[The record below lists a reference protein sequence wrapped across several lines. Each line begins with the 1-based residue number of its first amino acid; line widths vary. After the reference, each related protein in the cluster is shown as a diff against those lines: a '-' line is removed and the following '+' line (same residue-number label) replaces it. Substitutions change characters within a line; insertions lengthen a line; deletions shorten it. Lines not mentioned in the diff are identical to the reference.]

1 MKSSNQGVSVN
12 LSLAPGILEQV
23 IEHAKTCHPQE
34 GCGLLVG
41 SQLATR
47 FIPMDN
53 ARASST
59 DYEMEPAQLIAML
72 RDLRTSGEALLAIYH
87 SHPFGPAKP
96 SESDIERAYYPEAAH
111 LIVSLVEPERPRTAA
126 FRIIDG
132 KVYEIE
138 IHVIL

>member
-1 MKSSNQGVSVN
+1 MN
-12 LSLAPGILEQV
+12 LSLAPGLLEQV
-23 IEHAKTCHPQE
+23 TEHAKTCHPQE
-34 GCGLLVG
+34 GCGVLVG

-53 ARASST
+53 ATASST
-59 DYEMEPAQLIAML
+59 DYEMDPAQLIGVL
-72 RDLRTSGEALLAIYH
+72 RDLRTSGEDLLAIYH

-96 SESDIERAYYPEAAH
+96 SKRDIERAYYPEAAH
-111 LIVSLVEPERPRTAA
+111 LIVSLAEPERPRAAA

-132 KVYEIE
+132 EVYEIE

>member
-1 MKSSNQGVSVN
+1 MHQPASKR
-12 LSLAPGILEQV
+12 EQV

-59 DYEMEPAQLIAML
+59 DYEMEPAQLIAVL

-138 IHVIL
+138 IHVVL